1 MFYVCVIHSIR
12 FRFFFF
18 FSSRRRHTRWPRDWS
33 SDVCSSDLV
42 QEENGESYF
51 VNEDV
56 RFPVENME
64 IKEGLALIRPEMI
77 QLSKDGPIEGIVQN
91 SVYHGS
97 SMRYEV
103 KVGSKVLLV
112 DDYNVFNKNLYTKG
126 QSINLNIPKQVHL
139 IST

>member
-1 MFYVCVIHSIR
+1 GYANLL
-12 FRFFFF
+12 
-18 FSSRRRHTRWPRDWS
+18 PGQ
-33 SDVCSSDLV
+33 V
-42 QEENGESYF
+42 QEENGESYV

-91 SVYHGS
+91 SVYHGR

-112 DDYNVFNKNLYTKG
+112 DDYDVSNNNFDTIRLT
-126 QSINLNIPKQVHL
+126 INLNILIQLHL
-139 IST
+139 ISY

>member
-1 MFYVCVIHSIR
+1 NFVGYANLL
-12 FRFFFF
+12 
-18 FSSRRRHTRWPRDWS
+18 PGQ
-33 SDVCSSDLV
+33 V

-77 QLSKDGPIEGIVQN
+77 QLSKDGPIDGIIQN
-91 SVYHGS
+91 SAYHGS

-103 KVGSKVLLV
+103 NVGSKVLVV
-112 DDYNVFNKNLYTKG
+112 DDHNVFNKNLYTKG
-126 QSINLNIPKQVHL
+126 RSLIYNLSKQVHL
-139 IST
+139 ISIYFVFFSN

>member
-1 MFYVCVIHSIR
+1 HPVNEFVANFVGYANLL
-12 FRFFFF
+12 
-18 FSSRRRHTRWPRDWS
+18 PGQ
-33 SDVCSSDLV
+33 V

-103 KVGSKVLLV
+103 KVNYKLLLMEE
-112 DDYNVFNKNLYTKG
+112 YNVFNKNLYTKG
-126 QSINLNIPKQVHL
+126 QYINLYIQKKIHL
-139 IST
+139 ITT